1 MILCVVAEVMKTE
14 VDQLLFVFFPA
25 FLSAVSFLKNINF
38 FFLKKVVK
46 LQKEVGATSHFINS
60 YTK

>member
-25 FLSAVSFLKNINF
+25 FLSVVSFLKKYKY

-46 LQKEVGATSHFINS
+46 LQKRSWRQLHIL
-60 YTK
+60 